1 MHRLFVALRPPAE
14 IRAKLLGVMG
24 GVPGARWQSDEQL
37 HLTLRFIGEVD
48 RRAAE
53 DIALILS
60 RVGAPAVELSL
71 SGAGTF
77 DKRGVVHTL
86 WAGIAPKEP
95 LASLHRKID
104 HALVGL
110 GLEAETRAY
119 QPHITLARGR
129 MGAEALAFAA
139 AQSGLGSAPFIC
151 GHFGLYESSLGG
163 DGPSYTLVDQYAL
176 SKE

>member
-1 MHRLFVALRPPAE
+1 MLRLFVALRPPPE
-14 IRAKLLGVMG
+14 IRQKLLAGMG
-24 GVPGARWQSDEQL
+24 GVRGARWQSDDQL
-37 HLTLRFIGEVD
+37 HLTLRFIREVD
-48 RRAAE
+48 RRSVE
-53 DIALILS
+53 DITLILS
-60 RVGAPAVELSL
+60 RVRAPAAKVSV

-86 WAGIAPKEP
+86 WAGVAPKEP

-104 HALVGL
+104 HALLGL
-110 GLEAETRAY
+110 GLQAEARAY
-119 QPHITLARGR
+119 HPHITLARGR

-139 AQSGLGSAPFIC
+139 AQSGLGSVPFIC
-151 GHFGLYESSLGG
+151 DHFGLYESSLGG